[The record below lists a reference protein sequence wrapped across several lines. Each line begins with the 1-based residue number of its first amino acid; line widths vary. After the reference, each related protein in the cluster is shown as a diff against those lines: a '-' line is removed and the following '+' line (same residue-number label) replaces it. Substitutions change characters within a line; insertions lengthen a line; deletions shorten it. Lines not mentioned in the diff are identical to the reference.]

1 MATKSKTSV
10 KLKPIVNRKDE
21 KKIINSTIK
30 KIPPVL
36 SKDQQQPAPAP
47 PPKPIVPNTPEF
59 NRLINGDFTKDF
71 SKQTSR
77 LFRIFLSSTF
87 SDFKV
92 ERNELYRR
100 VFPLIKQRCAQLG
113 YEFQVVDMR
122 YDNSQIFSHTSPCF
136 LLDGVFQIQRI
147 LIIPQ
152 ISYVW
157 KKLSDLSIYPLVL
170 IFYI

>member
-1 MATKSKTSV
+1 MATKSKSIV
-10 KLKPIVNRKDE
+10 KLKPIDNRKDE
-21 KKIINSTIK
+21 KRIINSNVK

-36 SKDQQQPAPAP
+36 AKNQQQVSKASDL
-47 PPKPIVPNTPEF
+47 T
-59 NRLINGDFTKDF
+59 RLLHGDFTEDF

-100 VFPLIKQRCAQLG
+100 VFPIIRQKCSQLG

-122 YDNSQIFSHTSPCF
+122 
-136 LLDGVFQIQRI
+136 
-147 LIIPQ
+147 
-152 ISYVW
+152 
-157 KKLSDLSIYPLVL
+157 
-170 IFYI
+170 

>member
-10 KLKPIVNRKDE
+10 KLKPIVHQKDE
-21 KKIINSTIK
+21 KKNLNSTIK
-30 KIPPVL
+30 KVPPVL
-36 SKDQQQPAPAP
+36 SSNAQQS
-47 PPKPIVPNTPEF
+47 KPIVTNTSEYK
-59 NRLINGDFTKDF
+59 RLIHGDFTDDF

-122 YDNSQIFSHTSPCF
+122 FSYSSTFSFMH
-136 LLDGVFQIQRI
+136 
-147 LIIPQ
+147 
-152 ISYVW
+152 
-157 KKLSDLSIYPLVL
+157 
-170 IFYI
+170 

>member
-10 KLKPIVNRKDE
+10 KLKPIINRKDE
-21 KKIINSTIK
+21 KNIINSTIK
-30 KIPPVL
+30 KVPPVV
-36 SKDQQQPAPAP
+36 SKDQKQQQQQPPPP
-47 PPKPIVPNTPEF
+47 PPKLIIPKTQEF
-59 NRLINGDFTKDF
+59 HRLINGDFTQDF
-71 SKQTSR
+71 SKQSSR

-122 YDNSQIFSHTSPCF
+122 YNDFLNIFF
-136 LLDGVFQIQRI
+136 LHLN
-147 LIIPQ
+147 
-152 ISYVW
+152 ISLQMGCLRY
-157 KKLSDLSIYPLVL
+157 S
-170 IFYI
+170 